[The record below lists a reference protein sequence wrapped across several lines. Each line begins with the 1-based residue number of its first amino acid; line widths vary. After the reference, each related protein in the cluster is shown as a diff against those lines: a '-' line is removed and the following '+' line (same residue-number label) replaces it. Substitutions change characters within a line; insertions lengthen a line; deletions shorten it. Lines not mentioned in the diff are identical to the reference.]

1 MKKNL
6 LLSIF
11 LLTISFGFTKAQLTM
26 HKMIHAGYV
35 YQNQS
40 FGEIGGRLLFLNTD
54 DVIYRIGASALM
66 GVTNKDFAIM
76 PKVQG
81 DILLNFE
88 RNVDL
93 YHSYYFLAGA
103 EITTK
108 YAAPKIGASLFGIID
123 LTAGY
128 GFSLDKEGIHGK
140 ELKGLNLNFTI
151 NIPLVLLH
159 DLSK

>member
-1 MKKNL
+1 MKKILAFSL
-6 LLSIF
+6 LMM
-11 LLTISFGFTKAQLTM
+11 ISTVGVKAQFTM
-26 HKMIHAGYV
+26 HKMIHVGYV

-40 FGEIGGRLLFLNTD
+40 FGEVGGRLYFLKTD

-66 GVTNKDFAIM
+66 GVANTKFAIM

-81 DILLNFE
+81 DILINFE
-88 RNVDL
+88 KNVDL

-108 YAAPKIGASLFGIID
+108 YTAPKIGVTLLGLLD

-128 GFSLDKEGIHGK
+128 AFSLDKKGVNGK
-140 ELKGLNLNFTI
+140 ELKGLNVNLTL

-159 DLSK
+159 DLAK

>member
-1 MKKNL
+1 MKKIL
-6 LLSIF
+6 LYC
-11 LLTISFGFTKAQLTM
+11 LLIMMFAVSFVKAQYTM
-26 HKMIHAGYV
+26 HKMIHVGYA

-40 FGEIGGRLLFLNTD
+40 FGEVGGRLLFLKTD

-66 GVTNKDFAIM
+66 GAANSEFAIM

-81 DILLNFE
+81 DVLINFE

-103 EITTK
+103 EVTTK
-108 YAAPKIGASLFGIID
+108 YAAPKIGVNLVGLLD

-128 GFSLDKEGIHGK
+128 AFALDKKGINGK
-140 ELKGLNLNFTI
+140 ELKGLNINFTL
-151 NIPLVLLH
+151 NIPLVLLN
-159 DLSK
+159 DLIK